1 MKKFVSLILTIA
13 LCLSLVTV
21 SAQAEEDPAFQK
33 FDHVVEVHIGMA
45 VEPTDVT
52 LEDGDTVDNNYYT
65 RYLLDNY
72 NIKVIV
78 DWTAASGDDYN
89 QKVALSIASDSLPDA
104 MVVSDRTYF
113 MAAAEDD
120 MLYDLKDVFDRY
132 ASQQVKDIYATTK
145 GKAEEMVTMGGKMLA
160 LANISVASDGVL
172 VLMAQQN
179 WLDDLGIAT
188 PTTVEEL
195 HDAAVAIRDA
205 KPAGDRTIPILGAQ
219 KDSRVYAD
227 FLHSNFSY
235 GFDPIFAAKNA
246 YPGYFVLDE
255 NGQVQYGTLSSETR
269 EVLELLAGWYAEG
282 LIDPE
287 FATRDYS
294 SDVVSANECGFFCG
308 PWWALGYGNGDS
320 FKNSETVDWQ
330 AYPLFTDDG
339 VWNAKMKTVGTSY
352 TLVNCDASEETA
364 IAVVMMNN
372 ILVAKESLFQNET
385 AEDIEWYPLRNVNAA
400 MDECEYTYAA
410 EISVLNGETEPEDW
424 QNEPN
429 YKLLAAD
436 TQVVRSIVPGY
447 KKGELLRRS
456 DFLYTPETESNFQRQ
471 YALLIGDRPYATVEL
486 NNPVYSVTYTTNET
500 IDRYWANLEALES
513 SVIRS
518 IITGKS
524 DISAFDAFVEQWLAE
539 GGEKIL
545 QSVQEEYD
553 ASR

>member
-1 MKKFVSLILTIA
+1 MKKIVSLILTA
-13 LCLSLVTV
+13 MLVFGLCGI
-21 SAQAEEDPAFQK
+21 SAADETQAFQK
-33 FDHVVEVHIGMA
+33 FDHEVEVHIGMA

-52 LEDGDTVDNNYYT
+52 LEEGDTAENNYYT

-72 NIKVIV
+72 NIRVIV
-78 DWTAASGDDYN
+78 DWTAATGDDFN
-89 QKVALSIASDSLPDA
+89 QKVALTIASDSLPDA

-120 MLYDLKDVFDRY
+120 MLYDLTEVFDKY
-132 ASQQVKDIYATTK
+132 ASEQVKAIHATTN
-145 GKAEEMVTMGGKMLA
+145 GKAQELVSFGGKMLA
-160 LANISVASDGVL
+160 LPNISVAADGVL
-172 VLMAQQN
+172 VLMVQQN
-179 WLDDLGIAT
+179 WLDDLGIGV
-188 PTTVEEL
+188 PTTVQEL
-195 HDAAVAIRDA
+195 HDAAAAIRDA

-235 GFDPIFAAKNA
+235 GFDAIFAAMNA
-246 YPGYFVLDE
+246 YPGYFVLDK
-255 NGQVQYGTLSSETR
+255 NDKVQYGTLSSETR
-269 EVLELLAGWYAEG
+269 DAIEMLAQWYAEG

-339 VWNAKMKTVGTSY
+339 IWNAKMKTLGTSY
-352 TLVNCDASEETA
+352 TLVNSNVSEEVAAA
-364 IAVVMMNN
+364 IVIINN
-372 ILVAKESLFQNET
+372 VLIANESLFQNET
-385 AEDIEWYPLRNVNAA
+385 AEDIEWYPLRNVTAA
-400 MDECEYTYAA
+400 MDECEYTYKA
-410 EISVLNGETEPEDW
+410 EISVLDGETEPEDW
-424 QNEPN
+424 QDQPN

-436 TQVVRSIVPGY
+436 TQVVRSVVPGY
-447 KKGELLRRS
+447 KKDEQLHRS

-500 IDRYWANLEALES
+500 IDRYWANLEALEG

-524 DISAFDAFVEQWLAE
+524 DISAFDDFVAQWMAE

-553 ASR
+553 ATK